1 MNHSSDPA
9 SIWLNID
16 CVNKMGLA
24 ASELLAVSKHF
35 RMSGSLSELVER
47 VELVPVAVALVVRIM
62 LGSSLSSPDDEDE
75 GDDPDDVSS
84 DEDTGSSS
92 FPPLGL
98 PSMTSASIRSSCCC
112 SI

>member
-1 MNHSSDPA
+1 MS
-9 SIWLNID
+9 
-16 CVNKMGLA
+16 LA

-47 VELVPVAVALVVRIM
+47 VELVSVAVALVVRIM
-62 LGSSLSSPDDEDE
+62 LGSSLSSPDYDEDE

-98 PSMTSASIRSSCCC
+98 PSMTSASIRTSCCC